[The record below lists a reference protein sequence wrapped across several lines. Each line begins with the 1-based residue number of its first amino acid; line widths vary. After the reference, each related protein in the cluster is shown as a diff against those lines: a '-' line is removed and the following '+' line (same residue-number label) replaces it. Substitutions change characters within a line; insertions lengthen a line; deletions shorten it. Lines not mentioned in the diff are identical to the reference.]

1 MIEAVLQRKSV
12 SLKTKLTIKGL
23 VSVGLIVCAVLLPRL
38 AHIVGGASAGA
49 KWLPMYLPVLV
60 AGCLLGT
67 YWGLGVGILSPVV
80 SFLLTSIFGDPMPA
94 LARLPFMMAELAVFA
109 AVSGLFGKKI
119 ADNKWL
125 AFPAVLVAELSGR
138 TFFVALAAIFQGVSS
153 INATMAWAQIQTGA
167 IGLVVQALIAP
178 LIVIGLNYL
187 MSKNKSER

>member
-1 MIEAVLQRKSV
+1 MCGTFAAACSYCGRRV
-12 SLKTKLTIKGL
+12 
-23 VSVGLIVCAVLLPRL
+23 
-38 AHIVGGASAGA
+38 GASKVVADVFAGA
-49 KWLPMYLPVLV
+49 CSRLFAWY
-60 AGCLLGT
+60 LLGA
-67 YWGLGVGILSPVV
+67 WS
-80 SFLLTSIFGDPMPA
+80 
-94 LARLPFMMAELAVFA
+94 R
-109 AVSGLFGKKI
+109 FGKKI